1 MLIHRADWDGYIDDN
16 GEPVDVQ
23 LQVVNMHCP
32 TCARY
37 HKNGQQ
43 EAGDYA
49 LCVPC
54 AQRQAQVG
62 RCIRADGQ
70 IHELPVTRRTSM
82 FFLKDA
88 ANAPPEK
95 ESCCSSGN
103 VTRAGP
109 VQS

>member
-1 MLIHRADWDGYIDDN
+1 MIHREEWDGDIDDD
-16 GEPVDVQ
+16 GEPVDVH
-23 LQVVNMHCP
+23 LQVVNLHCP

-37 HKNGQQ
+37 LVPDKDGQQ

-54 AQRQAQVG
+54 AQRHAKIG
-62 RCIRADGQ
+62 GCPRPGGQ
-70 IHELPVTRRTSM
+70 THQLPVTRKTPQ

-95 ESCCSSGN
+95 KCLCCKG
-103 VTRAGP
+103 TI
-109 VQS
+109 

>member
-1 MLIHRADWDGYIDDN
+1 MIHREEWDGDVDDD
-16 GEPVDVQ
+16 GEPVGVH
-23 LQVVNMHCP
+23 LQVVNLHCP

-37 HKNGQQ
+37 KKDGQP

-54 AQRQAQVG
+54 AQKQAQVG

-70 IHELPVTRRTSM
+70 IHELPVTRKTPE

-88 ANAPPEK
+88 ANPPPEK
-95 ESCCSSGN
+95 KCLCCKGT
-103 VTRAGP
+103 V
-109 VQS
+109 

>member
-1 MLIHRADWDGYIDDN
+1 LLIHRAEWDGEVDDD
-16 GEPVDVQ
+16 GKLVGVQ
-23 LQVVNMHCP
+23 LQVVNLHCP

-37 HKNGQQ
+37 KKDGQH

-54 AQRQAQVG
+54 AQRQVHVG
-62 RCIRADGQ
+62 RCVRPDGQ
-70 IHELPVTRRTSM
+70 IHELPVTRRTPQ

-95 ESCCSSGN
+95 KG
-103 VTRAGP
+103 
-109 VQS
+109 